1 MNEQNYT
8 LHFYFSPNSVHT
20 FDMAT
25 STMMGRPAATDF
37 MFVNIA
43 RPQDMNDKKT
53 RKRINSHV
61 MKPIG
66 AARRCNRSGQKIRL
80 SLNSAEATPQVA
92 EVTPKPALPDMET
105 SNPVHPSEAFPPKL
119 KLSPSLPP
127 YERPTSYPMSTR
139 TTRILHFC
147 Q

>member
-1 MNEQNYT
+1 MRR
-8 LHFYFSPNSVHT
+8 S
-20 FDMAT
+20 
-25 STMMGRPAATDF
+25 ATDF

-43 RPQDMNDKKT
+43 RPQDMNNKKM

-66 AARRCNRSGQKIRL
+66 AARRCHRPGQIIRL
-80 SLNSAEATPQVA
+80 RLNSAEATPQVA
-92 EVTPKPALPDMET
+92 EIAQKPALPDMET
-105 SNPVHPSEAFPPKL
+105 PNSVHPSEAFPSKL
-119 KLSPSLPP
+119 KLAPSLPS

-147 Q
+147 

>member
-1 MNEQNYT
+1 MS
-8 LHFYFSPNSVHT
+8 LPH
-20 FDMAT
+20 
-25 STMMGRPAATDF
+25 ATDF

-43 RPQDMNDKKT
+43 RPQDMNDKKI

-66 AARRCNRSGQKIRL
+66 AARRCHRPGQKIRVT
-80 SLNSAEATPQVA
+80 LNSTEAAPQVA
-92 EVTPKPALPDMET
+92 EIAQRPALPDMET
-105 SNPVHPSEAFPPKL
+105 SNPVHPGAFPSTL
-119 KLSPSLPP
+119 KLTPSLPP

-147 Q
+147 

>member
-1 MNEQNYT
+1 MNKIYT
-8 LHFYFSPNSVHT
+8 LHLYSSLNFFHT

-25 STMMGRPAATDF
+25 STTMRRPATDF

-43 RPQDMNDKKT
+43 RPQDMNDRKT

-66 AARRCNRSGQKIRL
+66 AARRCHRPGQIIRL
-80 SLNSAEATPQVA
+80 RLNSAEATPQVA
-92 EVTPKPALPDMET
+92 KKAQIPALSDMQT
-105 SNPVHPSEAFPPKL
+105 PNPVQPSEAFPSKL
-119 KLSPSLPP
+119 KLAPSLPP

-147 Q
+147 